1 MAYTLKL
8 SNGQLLLNLP
18 DQQSDKV
25 TTSLTLIGKN
35 VNAYGTDINQ
45 NYIKILEN
53 FANSTPPPGNNL
65 VGQIWYDS
73 AKQQLKVFT
82 ASNQY
87 KPVGAPIISATRPA
101 TLSPGDLWYDTT
113 TQQLKFLESSSNLV
127 VIGPA
132 TDVTV
137 GKSGWVTEIYNTVT
151 NQAAEGLY
159 SNGKLLGILS
169 DRAFTAST
177 TLTNLTEIGI
187 GLTANTSDGLPF
199 EFFGTAT
206 YATALIKDTD
216 GVKSVVTA
224 TQFLLNAPPNIRFD
238 YPVTIISSSTN
249 ALEVGYFQDIVL
261 YQQGYIAGVT
271 TLASQVTATI
281 LVNNTN
287 EDFEI
292 RVKSGGFPLK
302 APPIHIDSNNA
313 RIGIF
318 NTVPTTDLDII
329 GDVKITGDLIV
340 TGASTEIT
348 TEKIQ
353 LTDKVFTL
361 AFDPTGLLDAAQRD
375 VNADGAG
382 IVVKAAIDKE
392 FKWYFTSPDT
402 GSQNVWSLTDDLE
415 LRYSTSTYRIA
426 NQIVLSQT
434 ALGPS
439 VTSALGLTQIGQL
452 QTARIAG
459 LQFNTSSTYSTLTSY
474 TSLVGVTNPDTIIVI
489 GDSQTRQIEFAQKK
503 LINAASPV
511 VGDSSSTVAT
521 KGYVDDMIDVSRNV
535 KAGITIDV
543 TGDYVFD
550 LLNGPEPIASSP
562 VDPNLDDFVIEML
575 SKIFDPTIPVPYDT
589 PNGTIAKVM
598 VVRYSTPTATVTSDP
613 IDLGLPVDVFNTVGD
628 PEQVIN
634 YNQNLVARA
643 TFDLDANAPLTVNRA
658 IKQYIVSPT
667 TGLWTTLDFPIASG
681 SGTNLIWD
689 DGTW

>member
-65 VGQIWYDS
+65 VGQVWYDS

-87 KPVGAPIISATRPA
+87 KPVGAPIISATRPP

-113 TQQLKFLESSSNLV
+113 TQQLKFLETSANLV

-137 GKSGWVTEIYNTVT
+137 GKSGWVTEIYNTAT

-177 TLTNLTEIGI
+177 TLTNLTEIGV

-206 YATALIKDTD
+206 YATALIKDTN

-224 TQFLLNAPPNIRFD
+224 SQFLVNAPPNIRFD
-238 YPVTIISSSTN
+238 YPVTIISSLTN
-249 ALEVGYFQDIVL
+249 ALEVGYFQDLVF
-261 YQQGYIAGVT
+261 YQQGYISGIT
-271 TLASQVTATI
+271 TVASQVTATI
-281 LVNNTN
+281 AVNNTN
-287 EDFEI
+287 EDFELT
-292 RVKSGGFPLK
+292 VKSGGDPFK
-302 APPIHIDSNNA
+302 DPPIHIDSSNA
-313 RIGIF
+313 YIGIF
-318 NTVPTTDLDII
+318 NRTPTTDLDII

-375 VNADGAG
+375 TNADGAG
-382 IVVKAAIDKE
+382 IVVKAATDKE

-402 GSQNVWSLTDDLE
+402 GSQNIWSLTDDLE

-489 GDSQTRQIEFAQKK
+489 GDGQTRQIEFAQKK
-503 LINAASPV
+503 LINVASPV
-511 VGDSSSTVAT
+511 IGDSSSTVAT

-543 TGDYVFD
+543 TGEYVFD
-550 LLNGPEPIASSP
+550 PLNGPETIASSP
-562 VDPNLDDFVIEML
+562 IDPNLDDFVIEML

-598 VVRYSTPTATVTSDP
+598 VVRYSTPTATVTSGP
-613 IDLGLPVDVFNTVGD
+613 IDLGLPVDVFNTIGD

-634 YNQNLVARA
+634 YNQNLVATA
-643 TFDLDANAPLTVNRA
+643 TFDLDANTPLTVNRA

>member
-18 DQQSDKV
+18 DQQSDNV

-65 VGQIWYDS
+65 VGQVWYDS

-113 TQQLKFLESSSNLV
+113 TQQLKFLETSANLV
-127 VIGPA
+127 VIGPS
-132 TDVTV
+132 TDITV

-151 NQAAEGLY
+151 NQTADGLY
-159 SNGKLLGILS
+159 SNGTLLGILS
-169 DRAFTAST
+169 DTAFTAST
-177 TLTNLTEIGI
+177 TLTNLTDIGI
-187 GLTANTSDGLPF
+187 GLTVNTDNNLPF
-199 EFFGTAT
+199 QFFGTAT
-206 YATALIKDTD
+206 YATALSYKVGNDTFI
-216 GVKSVVTA
+216 VTA
-224 TQFLLNAPPNIRFD
+224 SQFLSKTEPI
-238 YPVTIISSSTN
+238 VTNFPASFTSSLTN
-249 ALEVGYFQDIVL
+249 ALEVGYFQDLVL
-261 YQQGYIAGVT
+261 YQQGYVAGIT
-271 TLASQVTATI
+271 ELGSEVTATI
-281 LVNNTN
+281 AVNNTN
-287 EDFEI
+287 EDFELTI
-292 RVKSGGFPLK
+292 KSGGDPFK
-302 APPIHIDSNNA
+302 DPPIHIDSNNA
-313 RIGIF
+313 YIGIF
-318 NTVPTTDLDII
+318 NRAPTTDLDII

-340 TGASTEIT
+340 TGVSTEIT

-361 AFDPTGLLDAAQRD
+361 AFDPTGSLNAAQRD
-375 VNADGAG
+375 ANADGGG
-382 IVVKAAIDKE
+382 IVVNAGIPKE
-392 FKWYFTSPDT
+392 LKWYDTSPDT
-402 GSQNVWSLTDDLE
+402 GARNVWSLTDDLE

-439 VTSALGLTQIGQL
+439 VASAPGLTEIGEL
-452 QTARIAG
+452 SSATIANIRFSTSGTDWTSIAPTAGGKVLVIGAG
-459 LQFNTSSTYSTLTSY
+459 
-474 TSLVGVTNPDTIIVI
+474 DTI
-489 GDSQTRQIEFAQKK
+489 RIEFAQKK
-503 LINAASPV
+503 LVNVASPT
-511 VGDSSSTVAT
+511 VGDSSDTVAT

-543 TGDYVFD
+543 TGSYVFD
-550 LLNGPEPIASSP
+550 PLNGPEAIANSP
-562 VDPNLDDFVIEML
+562 NDPNLDDFVIEML

-589 PNGTIAKVM
+589 PNNTIAKVM
-598 VVRYSTPTATVTSDP
+598 VVRYSTPTATVVSNP

-634 YNQNLVARA
+634 YNQNLVASA
-643 TFDLDANAPLTVNRA
+643 TFDLDANTPLTVNRA

>member
-8 SNGQLLLNLP
+8 SNGQLLVNLP

-45 NYIKILEN
+45 NYIRILEN

-65 VGQIWYDS
+65 VGQVWYDS

-113 TQQLKFLESSSNLV
+113 TQQLKFLETSANLV
-127 VIGPA
+127 VIGPS
-132 TDVTV
+132 TDITV
-137 GKSGWVTEIYNTVT
+137 GKSGWVTEVYNTVT
-151 NQAAEGLY
+151 NQTAEGLY
-159 SNGKLLGILS
+159 SNGRLLGILS
-169 DRAFTAST
+169 DTAFTAST
-177 TLTNLTEIGI
+177 TLTNLTEIGV
-187 GLTANTSDGLPF
+187 GLTANTSDGTDF
-199 EFFGTAT
+199 QFFGTAT
-206 YATALIKDTD
+206 YATALIKDTN

-224 TQFLLNAPPNIRFD
+224 SQFLVSNAPIVTDFPVSIR
-238 YPVTIISSSTN
+238 SSATN
-249 ALEVGYFQDIVL
+249 ALEVGYFQDILL
-261 YQQGYIAGVT
+261 YQQGYVEGIT
-271 TLASQVTATI
+271 TLASQITATI
-281 LVNNTN
+281 AVNNTN
-287 EDFEI
+287 EDFQLTI
-292 RVKSGGFPLK
+292 KSGGDPFK

-313 RIGIF
+313 YIGIF
-318 NTVPTTDLDII
+318 NTTPTTDLDII

-340 TGASTEIT
+340 TGATTEIT
-348 TEKIQ
+348 TERIQ
-353 LTDKVFTL
+353 LTDKTFTL
-361 AFDPTGLLDAAQRD
+361 AFDPTGNLNAAQRD
-375 VNADGAG
+375 DNADGAG
-382 IVVKAAIDKE
+382 LVVNAGFTKE
-392 FKWYFTSPDT
+392 FKWFYTSPDT
-402 GSQNVWSLTDDLE
+402 GAQNVWSLTDDLE
-415 LRYSTSTYRIA
+415 LRYTSSTYRIA
-426 NQIVLSQT
+426 NQIVLSQN
-434 ALGPS
+434 ALGQS
-439 VTSALGLTQIGQL
+439 VTSAPGLTQIGEL
-452 QTARIAG
+452 SSATIANIRFTTSGTTWTSIAPTAG
-459 LQFNTSSTYSTLTSY
+459 GKVL
-474 TSLVGVTNPDTIIVI
+474 VI
-489 GDSQTRQIEFAQKK
+489 GAGDTLRIEFAQKK
-503 LINAASPV
+503 LVNVASPI
-511 VGDSSSTVAT
+511 VGDSPSTVAT

-543 TGDYVFD
+543 TGQYVFNPLD
-550 LLNGPEPIASSP
+550 GLETIATSP
-562 VDPNLDDFVIEML
+562 TDPNLDDFVIEML

-598 VVRYSTPTATVTSDP
+598 VVRYSTPTATVVSDP

-628 PEQVIN
+628 FEQVIN

-667 TGLWTTLDFPIASG
+667 TGLWTTLDFPIGSG
-681 SGTNLIWD
+681 SGSNLIWN

>member
-53 FANSTPPPGNNL
+53 FSNSTPPPGNNL
-65 VGQIWYDS
+65 VGQVWYDS

-82 ASNQY
+82 ASGQY
-87 KPVGAPIISATRPA
+87 KPVGAPIISATRPT
-101 TLSPGDLWYDTT
+101 TLSAGDLWYDTT
-113 TQQLKFLESSSNLV
+113 SQQLKFLESSSNLV
-127 VIGPA
+127 VIGPQNS
-132 TDVTV
+132 VTA
-137 GKSGWVTEIYNTVT
+137 GKSGLITEVYNTLT
-151 NQAAEGLY
+151 NQTAEGLY
-159 SNGKLLGILS
+159 SNGNLLAILS
-169 DRAFTAST
+169 DSAFTAST
-177 TLTNLTEIGI
+177 TLTNMTNIGI
-187 GLTANTSDGLPF
+187 GLNANTSDGLDF
-199 EFFGTAT
+199 QFFGTAT
-206 YATALIKDTD
+206 YATALSYKVGNDTF
-216 GVKSVVTA
+216 VVTA
-224 TQFLLNAPPNIRFD
+224 TQFLVNAGPNIRFD
-238 YPVTIISSSTN
+238 HPVTIISSATN
-249 ALEVGYFQDIVL
+249 ALEVGYFQDFVL
-261 YQQGYIAGVT
+261 YQQGYVDGIT

-281 LVNNTN
+281 AVNNTN
-287 EDFEI
+287 EDFELTI
-292 RVKSGGFPLK
+292 KSGGDPFK
-302 APPIHIDSNNA
+302 APPIHIDSENA
-313 RIGIF
+313 YIGIF
-318 NTVPTTDLDII
+318 NTTPTADLDII

-340 TGASTEIT
+340 TGATTEIT

-361 AFDPTGLLDAAQRD
+361 AFDPTGNLNAAQRD
-375 VNADGAG
+375 ANANGAG
-382 IVVKAAIDKE
+382 IVVNAGISKE
-392 FKWYFTSPDT
+392 LKWYDESPDT
-402 GSQNVWSLTDDLE
+402 GARNIWSLTDDLE

-439 VTSALGLTQIGQL
+439 VASAPGLTQIGEL
-452 QTARIAG
+452 SSATIANIR
-459 LQFNTSSTYSTLTSY
+459 FSTSGTDWTSI
-474 TSLVGVTNPDTIIVI
+474 TPTPGGKVLVI
-489 GDSQTRQIEFAQKK
+489 GAGDAIRIEFAQKK
-503 LINAASPV
+503 LVNAASPV
-511 VGDSSSTVAT
+511 VGDSPSTVAT

-543 TGDYVFD
+543 TGKYVFD
-550 LLNGPEPIASSP
+550 PLNGPETIAASP
-562 VDPNLDDFVIEML
+562 NDPNLDEFVIEML
-575 SKIFDPTIPVPYDT
+575 SKLFDPTIPVPYDT

-598 VVRYSTPTATVTSDP
+598 VVRYSTPTATVVSSP

-634 YNQNLVARA
+634 YNQNLVATA
-643 TFDLDANAPLTVNRA
+643 TFDLDANTPLTVNRA

-681 SGTNLIWD
+681 SGTNLIWT

>member
-18 DQQSDKV
+18 DQQSDNV

-65 VGQIWYDS
+65 VGQVWYDS

-87 KPVGAPIISATRPA
+87 KPVGAPIISATRPT
-101 TLSPGDLWYDTT
+101 TLSAGDLWYDTT
-113 TQQLKFLESSSNLV
+113 AQQLKFLESSSNLV
-127 VIGPA
+127 VIGPS
-132 TDVTV
+132 TDITV
-137 GKSGWVTEIYNTVT
+137 GKSGWVTEVYNTVT
-151 NQAAEGLY
+151 SQLAEGLY
-159 SNGKLLGILS
+159 SNGNLLAILS
-169 DRAFTAST
+169 DSAFTAST
-177 TLTNLTEIGI
+177 TLTNMTNIGI
-187 GLTANTSDGLPF
+187 GFNANTSDGADF
-199 EFFGTAT
+199 QFFGTAT
-206 YATALIKDTD
+206 YATALSYKVGNDTFI
-216 GVKSVVTA
+216 VTA
-224 TQFLLNAPPNIRFD
+224 TQFLLNAPPNLRLD
-238 YPVTIISSSTN
+238 YPLTIISSASN
-249 ALEVGYFQDIVL
+249 ALEVGYFQDLVL
-261 YQQGYIAGVT
+261 YQQGYVAGIT

-281 LVNNTN
+281 AVNNTD
-287 EDFEI
+287 EDFELTI
-292 RVKSGGFPLK
+292 KSGGDPFK

-313 RIGIF
+313 YIGIF
-318 NTVPTTDLDII
+318 NTAPTADLDII

-340 TGASTEIT
+340 TGATTEIT

-361 AFDPTGLLDAAQRD
+361 AFDETGTLNAAQRD
-375 VNADGAG
+375 LNADGAG
-382 IVVKAAIDKE
+382 IVVNAGISKE
-392 FKWYFTSPDT
+392 FKWYDTSPDT
-402 GSQNVWSLTDDLE
+402 GARNIWSLTDDLE

-426 NQIVLSQT
+426 NQTVLSQT

-439 VTSALGLTQIGQL
+439 VASAPGLTQIGEL
-452 QTARIAG
+452 SSATIANIRFSTSGTTWTSIAPTAGGKVLVIGAG
-459 LQFNTSSTYSTLTSY
+459 
-474 TSLVGVTNPDTIIVI
+474 DTI
-489 GDSQTRQIEFAQKK
+489 RIEFAQKK
-503 LINAASPV
+503 LVNVASPV
-511 VGDSSSTVAT
+511 IGDSSSTVAT

-543 TGDYVFD
+543 TGEYVFD
-550 LLNGPEPIASSP
+550 PLNGPETIASSP
-562 VDPNLDDFVIEML
+562 NDPNLDDFVIEML

-589 PNGTIAKVM
+589 PNGTIGKVM
-598 VVRYSTPTATVTSDP
+598 VVRYSTPSATVVSSP

-634 YNQNLVARA
+634 YNQNLVATA
-643 TFDLDANAPLTVNRA
+643 TFDLDATTPLTVNRA
-658 IKQYIVSPT
+658 IKQYIVSPS
-667 TGLWTTLDFPIASG
+667 TGLWTSLDFPIGSG

>member
-65 VGQIWYDS
+65 VGQVWYDT

-101 TLSPGDLWYDTT
+101 TLSAGDLWYDTT

-127 VIGPA
+127 VIGPS
-132 TDVTV
+132 TNVVT
-137 GKSGWVTEIYNTVT
+137 GKSGWVTEVYNTLT
-151 NQAAEGLY
+151 NQTAEGLY
-159 SNGKLLGILS
+159 SNGTLLGILS
-169 DRAFTAST
+169 NTAFTAST
-177 TLTNLTEIGI
+177 TLTNLTEIGV
-187 GLTANTSDGLPF
+187 GLTANTSDGF
-199 EFFGTAT
+199 DFQFFGTAT
-206 YATALIKDTD
+206 YATALSYKVGTTNY
-216 GVKSVVTA
+216 VVTA
-224 TQFLLNAPPNIRFD
+224 TQFLINQAPNIRLD
-238 YPVTIISSSTN
+238 HPLTIISSASN
-249 ALEVGYFQDIVL
+249 ALEVGYFQDILL
-261 YQQGYIAGVT
+261 YQQGYVDGVT

-281 LVNNTN
+281 AVNNTD
-287 EDFEI
+287 EDFELTI
-292 RVKSGGFPLK
+292 KSGGDPFK

-313 RIGIF
+313 YIGIF
-318 NTVPTTDLDII
+318 NTTPTSDLDII

-340 TGASTEIT
+340 TGATTEIT

-361 AFDPTGLLDAAQRD
+361 AFDPTGNLNAAQRD
-375 VNADGAG
+375 VNANGAG
-382 IVVKAAIDKE
+382 IVVNAGIPKE
-392 FKWYFTSPDT
+392 LKWYDESPDT
-402 GSQNVWSLTDDLE
+402 GARNIWSLTDDLE

-434 ALGPS
+434 SLGAS
-439 VTSALGLTQIGQL
+439 VTAS
-452 QTARIAG
+452 
-459 LQFNTSSTYSTLTSY
+459 NLTSIGEL
-474 TSLVGVTNPDTIIVI
+474 TSATIANIRFSTSGTTWTSIAPTPGGKVLVI
-489 GDSQTRQIEFAQKK
+489 GAGDALRIEFAQKK
-503 LINAASPV
+503 LVNAASPV
-511 VGDSSSTVAT
+511 VGDSPSTVAT

-543 TGDYVFD
+543 TGEYVFD
-550 LLNGPEPIASSP
+550 PLNGPEVIAASP
-562 VDPNLDDFVIEML
+562 TDPNLDDFVIEML
-575 SKIFDPTIPVPYDT
+575 SKLFDPTIPVPYDT
-589 PNGTIAKVM
+589 PNGTIGKVM
-598 VVRYSTPTATVTSDP
+598 VVRYSTPTATVVSNP
-613 IDLGLPVDVFNTVGD
+613 IDLGLPVDVLNTVGD
-628 PEQVIN
+628 AEQVIN

-667 TGLWTTLDFPIASG
+667 TGLWTTLDFPIGSG

>member
-65 VGQIWYDS
+65 VGQVWYDS

-101 TLSPGDLWYDTT
+101 TLSAGDLWYDTT

-127 VIGPA
+127 VIGPS
-132 TDVTV
+132 TNVVT
-137 GKSGWVTEIYNTVT
+137 GKSGWVTEVYNTLT
-151 NQAAEGLY
+151 NQTAEGLY
-159 SNGKLLGILS
+159 SNGTLLGILS
-169 DRAFTAST
+169 NTAFTAST
-177 TLTNLTEIGI
+177 TLTNLTEIGV
-187 GLTANTSDGLPF
+187 GLTANTSDGF
-199 EFFGTAT
+199 DFQFFGTAT
-206 YATALIKDTD
+206 YATALSYKVGTT
-216 GVKSVVTA
+216 SYVVTA
-224 TQFLLNAPPNIRFD
+224 TQFLINQAPNIRLD
-238 YPVTIISSSTN
+238 HPLTIISSASN
-249 ALEVGYFQDIVL
+249 ALEVGYFQDILL
-261 YQQGYIAGVT
+261 YQQGYVDGVT

-281 LVNNTN
+281 AVNNTD
-287 EDFEI
+287 EDFELTI
-292 RVKSGGFPLK
+292 KSGGDPFK

-313 RIGIF
+313 YIGIF
-318 NTVPTTDLDII
+318 NTTPTADLDII
-329 GDVKITGDLIV
+329 GDVKISGDLIV
-340 TGASTEIT
+340 TGATTEIT

-361 AFDPTGLLDAAQRD
+361 AFDPTGNLNPAQRD
-375 VNADGAG
+375 VNANGAG
-382 IVVKAAIDKE
+382 IVVNAGIPKE
-392 FKWYFTSPDT
+392 FKWYDESPDT
-402 GSQNVWSLTDDLE
+402 GARNIWSLTDDLE

-434 ALGPS
+434 SLGAS
-439 VTSALGLTQIGQL
+439 VTAS
-452 QTARIAG
+452 
-459 LQFNTSSTYSTLTSY
+459 NLTSIGEL
-474 TSLVGVTNPDTIIVI
+474 TSATIANIRFSTSGTDWTSIAPTPGGKVLLI
-489 GDSQTRQIEFAQKK
+489 GAGDALRIEFAQKK
-503 LINAASPV
+503 LVNAASPV
-511 VGDSSSTVAT
+511 VGDSPSTVAT

-543 TGDYVFD
+543 TGEYVFD
-550 LLNGPEPIASSP
+550 PLNGPETIAASP
-562 VDPNLDDFVIEML
+562 TDPNLDQFVIEML
-575 SKIFDPTIPVPYDT
+575 SKLFDPTIPVPYDT
-589 PNGTIAKVM
+589 PNGTIGKVM
-598 VVRYSTPTATVTSDP
+598 VVRYSTPTATVVSNP
-613 IDLGLPVDVFNTVGD
+613 IDLGLPVDVLNTVGD

-658 IKQYIVSPT
+658 IKQYIVSPS
-667 TGLWTTLDFPIASG
+667 TGLWTTLDFPIGSG

>member
-8 SNGQLLLNLP
+8 SNGQLLVNLP

-65 VGQIWYDS
+65 VGQVWYDS

-87 KPVGAPIISATRPA
+87 KPVGAPIISATRPV

-113 TQQLKFLESSSNLV
+113 TQQLKFLETSANLV
-127 VIGPA
+127 VIGPS
-132 TDVTV
+132 TDITV
-137 GKSGWVTEIYNTVT
+137 GKSGWVTEVYNTLT
-151 NQAAEGLY
+151 NQTAEGLY
-159 SNGKLLGILS
+159 SNGTLLGILS
-169 DRAFTAST
+169 DTAFTAST
-177 TLTNLTEIGI
+177 TLTNLTNIGI
-187 GLTANTSDGLPF
+187 GLTVNTTNNLPF
-199 EFFGTAT
+199 QFFGTAT
-206 YATALIKDTD
+206 YATALSYKVGNDTFI
-216 GVKSVVTA
+216 VTA
-224 TQFLLNAPPNIRFD
+224 SQFLSKTDPIVTNF
-238 YPVTIISSSTN
+238 PVSFTSSLTN
-249 ALEVGYFQDIVL
+249 ALEVGYFQDLVL
-261 YQQGYIAGVT
+261 YQQGYVAGIT

-281 LVNNTN
+281 AVNNTD
-287 EDFEI
+287 EDFELTI
-292 RVKSGGFPLK
+292 KSGGDPFK
-302 APPIHIDSNNA
+302 DPPIHIDSSNA
-313 RIGIF
+313 YVGIF
-318 NTVPTTDLDII
+318 NRTPTTDLDII

-361 AFDPTGLLDAAQRD
+361 AFDPTGNLNAAQRD
-375 VNADGAG
+375 LNADGAG
-382 IVVKAAIDKE
+382 LVVNAGVPKE
-392 FKWYFTSPDT
+392 FKWYDTSPDT
-402 GSQNVWSLTDDLE
+402 GARNLWSLTDDLE

-439 VTSALGLTQIGQL
+439 VSSAPGLTQIGEL
-452 QTARIAG
+452 STSTIANIRFSTSGTTWTSIAPTAG
-459 LQFNTSSTYSTLTSY
+459 GKVL
-474 TSLVGVTNPDTIIVI
+474 VI
-489 GDSQTRQIEFAQKK
+489 GAGDTLRIEFAQKK
-503 LINAASPV
+503 LVNVASPV
-511 VGDSSSTVAT
+511 IGDSSSTVAT

-543 TGDYVFD
+543 TGEYVFD
-550 LLNGPEPIASSP
+550 PLSGPETIANSP
-562 VDPNLDDFVIEML
+562 NDPNLDDFVIEML

-589 PNGTIAKVM
+589 PNGTIGKVM
-598 VVRYSTPTATVTSDP
+598 VVRYSTPTATVTSGP
-613 IDLGLPVDVFNTVGD
+613 IDLGLPVDVFNTVGN

-634 YNQNLVARA
+634 YNQNLVATA
-643 TFDLDANAPLTVNRA
+643 TFDLDANTPLTVNRA

-667 TGLWTTLDFPIASG
+667 TGLWTTLDFPIGSG

>member
-8 SNGQLLLNLP
+8 SNGQLLVNLP

-45 NYIKILEN
+45 NYIRILEN

-65 VGQIWYDS
+65 VGQVWYDS

-113 TQQLKFLESSSNLV
+113 TQQLKFLETSANLV

-132 TDVTV
+132 TDITV
-137 GKSGWVTEIYNTVT
+137 GKSGWVTEVYNTVT
-151 NQAAEGLY
+151 NQTAEGLY
-159 SNGKLLGILS
+159 SNGRLLGILS
-169 DRAFTAST
+169 DTAFTAST
-177 TLTNLTEIGI
+177 TLTNLTEIGV
-187 GLTANTSDGLPF
+187 GLTANTSDGTDF
-199 EFFGTAT
+199 QFFGTAT
-206 YATALIKDTD
+206 YATALSYKVGTT
-216 GVKSVVTA
+216 SYVVTA
-224 TQFLLNAPPNIRFD
+224 TQFLINQAPNIRFD
-238 YPVTIISSSTN
+238 YPVTIISSASN
-249 ALEVGYFQDIVL
+249 ALEVGYFQDILL
-261 YQQGYIAGVT
+261 YQQGYIPGIT

-281 LVNNTN
+281 AINNTN
-287 EDFEI
+287 EDFELTI
-292 RVKSGGFPLK
+292 KSGGDPFK

-313 RIGIF
+313 YIGIF
-318 NTVPTTDLDII
+318 NKTPTTDLDIV

-340 TGASTEIT
+340 TGATTEIT

-353 LTDKVFTL
+353 LTDKTFTL
-361 AFDPTGLLDAAQRD
+361 AFDPTGSLNSAQRD
-375 VNADGAG
+375 VNANGGGLVVNAG
-382 IVVKAAIDKE
+382 VPKE
-392 FKWYFTSPDT
+392 LKWYDESPDT
-402 GSQNVWSLTDDLE
+402 GARNIWSLTDDLE

-434 ALGPS
+434 ALGQS
-439 VTSALGLTQIGQL
+439 VTSAPGLTQIGEL
-452 QTARIAG
+452 STTTIANIIFSTSGTTWTSIAPTAG
-459 LQFNTSSTYSTLTSY
+459 GKVL
-474 TSLVGVTNPDTIIVI
+474 VI
-489 GDSQTRQIEFAQKK
+489 GAGDTLRIEFAQKK
-503 LINAASPV
+503 LVNVASPI
-511 VGDSSSTVAT
+511 VGDSPSTVAT

-543 TGDYVFD
+543 TGQYVFNP
-550 LLNGPEPIASSP
+550 LNGPETIANSP
-562 VDPNLDDFVIEML
+562 TDPNLDDFVIEML

-598 VVRYSTPTATVTSDP
+598 VVRYSTPTATVVSNP

-628 PEQVIN
+628 LEQVIN

-667 TGLWTTLDFPIASG
+667 TGLWTTLDFPIGSG
-681 SGTNLIWD
+681 SGSNLIWN

>member
-8 SNGQLLLNLP
+8 TNGQLLLNLP

-53 FANSTPPPGNNL
+53 FSNSVAPTSPL

-73 AKQQLKVFT
+73 AKQQMKVFLGET
-82 ASNQY
+82 RGGF
-87 KPVGAPIISATRPA
+87 KPIGAPIISATRPV
-101 TLSPGDLWYDTT
+101 TLSAGDLWYDTT

-132 TDVTV
+132 TDITV
-137 GKSGWVTEIYNTVT
+137 GKSGWVTEVYNTLT
-151 NQAAEGLY
+151 NQTAEGLY

-169 DRAFTAST
+169 DTAFGVSS
-177 TLTNLTEIGI
+177 TLTNLTQVGI
-187 GLTANTSDGLPF
+187 GFTANTSDGLPF

-206 YATALIKDTD
+206 YATALIKDTN

-224 TQFLLNAPPNIRFD
+224 SQFLVNAGPDIQFD
-238 YPVTIISSSTN
+238 YPVSISSSATN
-249 ALEVGYFQDIVL
+249 AFEVGYFQDFVL
-261 YQQGYIAGVT
+261 YQQGYIDGIT
-271 TLASQVTATI
+271 TVASQVTATI
-281 LVNNTN
+281 AVNNTD
-287 EDFEI
+287 EDFELRI
-292 RVKSGGFPLK
+292 TSGGNPLK

-313 RIGIF
+313 YIGIF
-318 NTVPTTDLDII
+318 NTTPATDLDIV
-329 GDVKITGDLIV
+329 GNVKITGDLIV

-361 AFDPTGLLDAAQRD
+361 AFDPTGSLDAAQRD
-375 VNADGAG
+375 ANANGGG
-382 IVVKAAIDKE
+382 IVVNAGIPKE
-392 FKWYFTSPDT
+392 LKWYDTSPDT
-402 GSQNVWSLTDDLE
+402 GARNIWSLTDDLE

-434 ALGPS
+434 ALGSS
-439 VTSALGLTQIGQL
+439 VASAPGLTQIGALSSATIANIQFTTSGTTWTSMAP
-452 QTARIAG
+452 TAG
-459 LQFNTSSTYSTLTSY
+459 GKVL
-474 TSLVGVTNPDTIIVI
+474 VI
-489 GDSQTRQIEFAQKK
+489 GDGDTLRIEFAQKK
-503 LINAASPV
+503 LVNVASPV

-543 TGDYVFD
+543 TGNYTYDRGTIDERV
-550 LLNGPEPIASSP
+550 EPIATTP
-562 VDPNLDDFVIEML
+562 LDPNLDQFVIEML
-575 SKIFDPTIPVPYDT
+575 SKIYDPSIPIPYDT

-598 VVRYSTPTATVTSDP
+598 VVRYSTPTATVTSNP
-613 IDLGLPVDVFNTVGD
+613 IDLGLPVEVLNTVGL
-628 PEQVIN
+628 PETVIN
-634 YNQNLVARA
+634 YNQNLVASA
-643 TFDLDANAPLTVNRA
+643 TFDLDANTPLTVNRA
-658 IKQYIVSPT
+658 IKQYIVSPS
-667 TGLWTTLDFPIASG
+667 TGFWTSLDYPIGSG
-681 SGTNLIWD
+681 SGTNVIWD